1 MALQTNLVSSN
12 VLDAM
17 NGTKA
22 KSNATSGATTAAQ
35 AQDRFM
41 TLLVTQMKN
50 QDPLNPMDNA
60 QVTSQL
66 AQLSTVTGIDKLN
79 DTVKGLQASYQAS
92 QSLQSASLIG
102 HGVLTA
108 GDALTL
114 DKSKAILG
122 VDVLS
127 PADSVKVSIL
137 NLSGQVVHT
146 FDMGAQDI
154 GTTPL
159 SWDGI
164 TDSGTVA
171 PDGKY
176 KIKVEAVLGGKK
188 IEGAQALSF
197 GMVDSISTNPQGVK
211 VNLNGVG
218 SVDLNAVRQ
227 IL

>member
-1 MALQTNLVSSN
+1 MALQTNVVSSN
-12 VLDAM
+12 VLESM
-17 NGTKA
+17 NPSKA
-22 KSNATSGATTAAQ
+22 KYSSGATSAAD

-79 DTVKGLQASYQAS
+79 DTVKDLQASYQSS
-92 QSLQSASLIG
+92 QNLQSAALIG

-108 GDALTL
+108 GDGVSL
-114 DKSKAILG
+114 DKSKAVLG
-122 VDVLS
+122 VDITS
-127 PADSVKVSIL
+127 PADSVKVTIT
-137 NLSGQVVHT
+137 NLSGQAMRT

-159 SWDGI
+159 AWDGT

-176 KIKVEAVLGGKK
+176 KIKVEAILAGKK
-188 IEGAQALSF
+188 IDGAQPLQF
-197 GMVDSISTNPQGVK
+197 GMVDSISTNAKGVK
-211 VNLNGVG
+211 VNLGSAG
-218 SVDLNAVRQ
+218 SVDLTAVRQ